1 MNEFSSGDKPEDDLQ
16 PLFVSDKNGNTYAYH
31 PKPAPP
37 QSCSAGCW
45 HSANPDDMVMDY
57 EANAAADGGENMAL
71 NPQCVE
77 ELDHQKAPSDF
88 SGPAHAV
95 VTGEPRY
102 PRSCCHSLRSPQ
114 GQSEETSPPFAWEP
128 QEGDWSCADCPD
140 ALQLNQ
146 TFDMS
151 VDNAACT
158 FAKHHAVGKSQSLH
172 ASGSLQPAGRR
183 SGNTSLSCSVRPSSQ
198 SDKTHVTGTSY
209 DRGVFKSPAATASE
223 AQGTTYTAFPE
234 VLMQTEAFVPDA
246 GNACPYSS
254 GNVTSEYTDGPQQ
267 RLVGEKEIHA
277 LTPVSDGMDVPSG
290 SAVKEFFCLS
300 NDEPQSE
307 THSASSYG
315 PKEMG
320 QNLGETVSGCLI
332 DDECPCLVP
341 AFDNSTA
348 PVLCPE
354 PKVTGAEHTQI
365 APHEEDLEIQNHTIE
380 LVPGSP
386 PGHSLELTWDENDM
400 VISANDTICMST
412 PIPKPLNA
420 TFFVSPVEATEKCSN
435 LEKSHRELSKPN
447 LGKPTTKANTPI
459 GSKVRKNKI
468 ISYPRPNFKNVK
480 AKVMSRP
487 ALQSHDPALS
497 KVTPR
502 PQLTSASSSPSSV
515 SSSRQLTVLSKTRRS
530 DLNADTKTETP
541 INKTQKQQLNKLI
554 TSQAERVAT
563 HSKNASHK
571 VARTTPALK
580 SNREDV
586 DKASSSNSACEPGS
600 VASFLQKCRGLFSV
614 TMESPECLEMT
625 YVSNIQ
631 RISPEEKGKQEN
643 GALLE
648 KQDLKKDILN
658 ETFEYG
664 SLFSGSA
671 SKTATPA
678 GRNTPKPDAS
688 SLRITPGPKA
698 KVGPSASCLRCTS
711 NSRTLSADRTLSYQ
725 RIRRAAGSGKPTS
738 LKTAQPSWVN
748 LPRPLP
754 KSNASLKSSAL
765 RRTGSPSSITSTHSD
780 LNAYSSNFENG
791 RQKTPRSLCIQT
803 QTPPDV
809 LSSEKTLELAQYKTK
824 SEKQSRFILHLKQ
837 LVSCGNAKFEALT
850 VVIQHLLSEREEAL
864 QQHKA
869 LSQELLS
876 LRGELVT
883 ASTACEK
890 LEKARNELQAAY
902 EGFVQKLNQQ
912 HQTDL
917 TELENRLKEFYTEEC
932 EKLQNIY
939 IEEAEKYKTQL
950 QEQFDNLSAAHET
963 SKLEIEASHSDEVE
977 LLKKAYETSLSEI
990 KKSHE
995 LEKKSLEDLLS
1006 EKQESLEK
1014 QITDLKSE
1022 NEALNEKLKS
1032 EEQKRLSREKA
1043 NLKNPQI
1050 MYLEQELES
1059 LKAVLEIKN
1068 EKLHQQD
1075 VKLMKME
1082 KLEDNNTAL
1091 VDKLKRCQQ
1100 ENEELKARIDKHI
1113 AISRQLSNEQATL
1126 QEWLEKESKV
1136 NKRLSMENEEL
1147 LWKLHNGD
1155 LCGSDRSP
1163 TSPAIPFQSPRNSGS
1178 FPSPSVSPR

>member
-16 PLFVSDKNGNTYAYH
+16 PLFVSDKNGNTYAYR
-31 PKPAPP
+31 PKPPPP

-45 HSANPDDMVMDY
+45 HSANPDDMVVDY

-71 NPQCVE
+71 TPQCVE

-151 VDNAACT
+151 VDNAACA
-158 FAKHHAVGKSQSLH
+158 FAKHYAVGKSQSLH
-172 ASGSLQPAGRR
+172 ASGSLQPTGMR
-183 SGNTSLSCSVRPSSQ
+183 SGNTSLSCSVRPSSH

-209 DRGVFKSPAATASE
+209 DRSVFKSPVATASE
-223 AQGTTYTAFPE
+223 AQGTTYTAFSE

-267 RLVGEKEIHA
+267 RLVGEKEIHT

-300 NDEPQSE
+300 NDEPHSE

-380 LVPGSP
+380 LAPGSP

-412 PIPKPLNA
+412 PIPNPLNA

-631 RISPEEKGKQEN
+631 RTSPEEKGEQEN

-664 SLFSGSA
+664 SLFLGSA

-765 RRTGSPSSITSTHSD
+765 RRTGSPSSIASTHSD
-780 LNAYSSNFENG
+780 LNAYSSNCNSG
-791 RQKTPRSLCIQT
+791 
-803 QTPPDV
+803 
-809 LSSEKTLELAQYKTK
+809 LE
-824 SEKQSRFILHLKQ
+824 
-837 LVSCGNAKFEALT
+837 
-850 VVIQHLLSEREEAL
+850 
-864 QQHKA
+864 
-869 LSQELLS
+869 
-876 LRGELVT
+876 
-883 ASTACEK
+883 
-890 LEKARNELQAAY
+890 
-902 EGFVQKLNQQ
+902 
-912 HQTDL
+912 
-917 TELENRLKEFYTEEC
+917 
-932 EKLQNIY
+932 
-939 IEEAEKYKTQL
+939 
-950 QEQFDNLSAAHET
+950 
-963 SKLEIEASHSDEVE
+963 
-977 LLKKAYETSLSEI
+977 
-990 KKSHE
+990 
-995 LEKKSLEDLLS
+995 
-1006 EKQESLEK
+1006 
-1014 QITDLKSE
+1014 
-1022 NEALNEKLKS
+1022 
-1032 EEQKRLSREKA
+1032 RLSPGQGHSA
-1043 NLKNPQI
+1043 
-1050 MYLEQELES
+1050 
-1059 LKAVLEIKN
+1059 
-1068 EKLHQQD
+1068 
-1075 VKLMKME
+1075 
-1082 KLEDNNTAL
+1082 
-1091 VDKLKRCQQ
+1091 
-1100 ENEELKARIDKHI
+1100 
-1113 AISRQLSNEQATL
+1113 
-1126 QEWLEKESKV
+1126 
-1136 NKRLSMENEEL
+1136 
-1147 LWKLHNGD
+1147 
-1155 LCGSDRSP
+1155 
-1163 TSPAIPFQSPRNSGS
+1163 
-1178 FPSPSVSPR
+1178 SV